1 MSKYE
6 KLKSQFNI
14 PYNPSIDN
22 LDSILLLG
30 YKELTSTE
38 KLIYLTITHLFRD
51 GDRLSNNAL
60 INIFPKCERSIYYA
74 LAKLHEE
81 GLIQYKRNRIFPC
94 APDYR
99 DRTFEKA
106 MTFLTK
112 HTEAYSQ
119 TKSHLEV

>member
-74 LAKLHEE
+74 LAKLHAE

-94 APDYR
+94 APDYK
-99 DRTFEKA
+99 DETFEKA
-106 MTFLTK
+106 MAYLTK

-119 TKSHLEV
+119 TKSHPEV